1 MVGLRFSG
9 CLKRLFRDVVYRRF
23 QCCRFIRRPI
33 FASAD
38 GLPLNKIALA
48 CTQANQATILYVPQ
62 SAHPFA
68 APRCCAAHR
77 VGRFRLAWHLWAG

>member
-1 MVGLRFSG
+1 MVDLRFSG
-9 CLKRLFRDVVYRRF
+9 CLKCLFRDVVYRRF
-23 QCCRFIRRPI
+23 NAA
-33 FASAD
+33 ASSAVQYS
-38 GLPLNKIALA
+38 PLLGMPVNKIALA
-48 CTQANQATILYVPQ
+48 CTRANQATILYVPQ